1 MKLPPSEAPVTSST
15 LLLIGAG
22 THLRQGHLLSHL
34 AAAADV
40 VLLDTAA
47 PTWQKPWIQGAE
59 VYDPRETP
67 FPVEQAR
74 RLCRDHDVQAVVSY
88 SESEIILAAELAE
101 ALGLPGLPVE
111 AARLSR
117 DKHRQREL
125 LNRTGLSP
133 TASVLVHDVQ
143 EGLRA
148 AADIGY
154 PVVVKPRGLSGSLGV
169 GRVTGPADFTR
180 FFELASGVDTMG
192 LASDGFLVE
201 EYVTGTEF
209 LVDVWSSGGTAEVV
223 YAGRKYMAN
232 DPYPIDTGHIMGE
245 GALPDAEY
253 AAGLALARD
262 AVLAAGIDR
271 TIANLDVVL
280 TPDGPRVMEINGRP
294 AGDLASV
301 IAHLG
306 TGLSVGGLLADAALG
321 RPLRAEP
328 VPNRAAGIKFLYP
341 ARRQRF
347 EGLAE
352 APELRA
358 QPWLH
363 EVGELPER
371 GSVVEPPPD
380 DYFGRAGWVIATG
393 THADQVHERLTEAER
408 ALTVQGPYV

>member
-1 MKLPPSEAPVTSST
+1 MKPPPSPAPATSST
-15 LLLIGAG
+15 LLLVGSG

-34 AAAADV
+34 AAAAGV

-47 PTWQKPWIQGAE
+47 PTWQKPWIQGAQE
-59 VYDPRETP
+59 YDPRETP

-74 RLCRDHDVQAVVSY
+74 RLCRDHDVRAVVSY

-125 LNRTGLSP
+125 LNRTGVSP

-148 AADIGY
+148 AAEIGY

-223 YAGRKYMAN
+223 YSGRKYMAN

-262 AVLAAGIDR
+262 VVLAAGIDR

>member
-1 MKLPPSEAPVTSST
+1 MKPPPSEAPVTSST
-15 LLLIGAG
+15 LLLVGSG

-47 PTWQKPWIQGAE
+47 PTWQKPWIQGAQ
-59 VYDPRETP
+59 VYDPGETP

-223 YAGRKYMAN
+223 YSGRKYMAN

-262 AVLAAGIDR
+262 VVLAAGIDR

-328 VPNRAAGIKFLYP
+328 LPNRAAGIKFLYP

-352 APELRA
+352 APELRS

>member
-1 MKLPPSEAPVTSST
+1 MKPPPSPAPATSST
-15 LLLIGAG
+15 LLLVGSG
-22 THLRQGHLLSHL
+22 TQLRQGHLLSHL
-34 AAAADV
+34 AAAAGV
-40 VLLDTAA
+40 VLLDTTA
-47 PTWQKPWIQGAE
+47 PTWQKPWIQGAQE
-59 VYDPRETP
+59 YDPRETP

-74 RLCRDHDVQAVVSY
+74 RLCRDHDVRAVVSY

-125 LNRTGLSP
+125 LNRTGVSP

-148 AADIGY
+148 AAEIGY

-223 YAGRKYMAN
+223 YSGRKYMAN
-232 DPYPIDTGHIMGE
+232 DLYPIDTGHIMGE

-262 AVLAAGIDR
+262 VVLAAGIDR

>member
-1 MKLPPSEAPVTSST
+1 MKPPPSEAPVTSST
-15 LLLIGAG
+15 LLLVGSG

-47 PTWQKPWIQGAE
+47 PTWQKPWIQGAQ
-59 VYDPRETP
+59 VYDPGETP

-223 YAGRKYMAN
+223 YSGRKYMAN

-262 AVLAAGIDR
+262 VVLAAGIDR

-294 AGDLASV
+294 AGDLASL

-328 VPNRAAGIKFLYP
+328 LPNRAAGIKFLYP

>member
-1 MKLPPSEAPVTSST
+1 MKLPPSQAPATSST
-15 LLLIGAG
+15 LLLVGSG
-22 THLRQGHLLSHL
+22 THLRQGHLLSQL

-47 PTWQKPWIQGAE
+47 PTWQKPWIRDAE
-59 VYDPRETP
+59 VYDRRETP
-67 FPVEQAR
+67 LPVEQAR
-74 RLCRDHDVQAVVSY
+74 RLCRDHDVRAVVSY
-88 SESEIILAAELAE
+88 SESEIVLAAELAE

-111 AARLSR
+111 AARLCR

-169 GRVTGPADFTR
+169 GRVSGPADFTR
-180 FFELASGVDTMG
+180 FFGLASGVDTMG

-201 EYVTGTEF
+201 ECVTGTEF

-223 YAGRKYMAN
+223 YSGRKYMAN

-294 AGDLASV
+294 AGDLAPV
-301 IAHLG
+301 IADLG

-321 RPLRAEP
+321 RPLHAEP

-352 APELRA
+352 APELRV

-393 THADQVHERLTEAER
+393 SHADQVHERLTEAER
-408 ALTVQGPYV
+408 ALTVQGPSV